1 MKIATLIYKKLLAS
15 HKLSG
20 KLWDLC
26 RKIFIKLFHDPS
38 CALNIHGKHLQ
49 LPLSHQLPIYLKY
62 HPFYD
67 RLLGRL
73 SDFIYNK
80 HGHLK
85 CIDVGAN
92 IGDSIAACLK
102 HDTDIFLAI
111 EPHPTF
117 NKYLH
122 KNFGKCPNVKIMD
135 VVCSS
140 SSSKTEIY
148 QIDKKSGTASLISS
162 KSGRVMQTKT
172 IDEIIKKNIKFSDAN
187 FLKIDTDGHDF
198 KVIEG
203 AKKIITENL
212 PVVLFECD
220 FFENDAYIENCMET
234 LNFFKEVGYSSF
246 LIYDNF
252 GYLMGKQSL
261 EHLSGFKHL
270 LFYQLTSRFYY
281 FDLLLMKEEEM
292 RIFIILEHSF
302 FVSKMPNKALQ
313 RVAKISAE
321 L

>member
-1 MKIATLIYKKLLAS
+1 MKIATLLYKRILTS
-15 HKLSG
+15 HKISG
-20 KLWDLC
+20 KLWNLC
-26 RKIFIKLFHDPS
+26 RKILIKFFHDPS
-38 CALNIHGKHLQ
+38 CTLNIHGKQIQ
-49 LPLSHQLPIYLKY
+49 LPLSHELPMNLKY

-80 HGHLK
+80 YGHLK

-102 HDTDIFLAI
+102 HDTDNFLAI

-117 NKYLH
+117 SKYLH
-122 KNFGKCPNVKIMD
+122 KNFGEYPNIKIMA

-140 SSSKTEIY
+140 SSKIGTWQIY
-148 QIDKKSGTASLISS
+148 EKPGTASIISN

-172 IDEIIKKNIKFSDAN
+172 VDVIIKENTEFLDVN
-187 FLKIDTDGHDF
+187 FLKVDTDGHDF
-198 KVIEG
+198 EVIAG
-203 AKKIITENL
+203 AKKMITQNA
-212 PVVLFECD
+212 PVVLFECEFSED
-220 FFENDAYIENCMET
+220 SVYVESCMET

-246 LIYDNF
+246 LIYDNI

-270 LFYQLTSRFYY
+270 LFYQLTSRFCY

-292 RIFIILEHSF
+292 RIFIELEHSYF
-302 FVSKMPNKALQ
+302 ISKMSNKALQ
-313 RVAKISAE
+313 RAAKVSAE

>member
-1 MKIATLIYKKLLAS
+1 MKITTLLYKRLLAS
-15 HKLSG
+15 HNLSEKL
-20 KLWDLC
+20 LNLC

-38 CALNIHGKHLQ
+38 CTLNIHGKQLQ
-49 LPLSHQLPIYLKY
+49 LPLSHQLPIYLKH

-67 RLLGRL
+67 KLLGRL
-73 SDFIYNK
+73 SDFIYYK
-80 HGHLK
+80 YGHLK

-102 HDTDIFLAI
+102 HDKDIFLAI
-111 EPHPTF
+111 EPNSTF

-140 SSSKTEIY
+140 LNKSSIY
-148 QIDKKSGTASLISS
+148 KIDEKSGTASVISS
-162 KSGRVMQTKT
+162 ESGRVMQSKT
-172 IDEIIKKNIKFSDAN
+172 IDEIIEENIEFSDAN

-198 KVIEG
+198 KVIAG
-203 AKKIITENL
+203 AKKFITENL

-220 FFENDAYIENCMET
+220 FFENNAYIENCIET
-234 LNFFKEVGYSSF
+234 LNFFKEVGYRSF

-292 RIFIILEHSF
+292 RIFIKLEHSYF
-302 FVSKMPNKALQ
+302 ISKMTNKALQ
-313 RVAKISAE
+313 RTAKVSAE

>member
-1 MKIATLIYKKLLAS
+1 MKIATLLYKLLLAS
-15 HKLSG
+15 HNLSEKL
-20 KLWDLC
+20 LNLC

-38 CALNIHGKHLQ
+38 CTLNIHGKQLQ
-49 LPLSHQLPIYLKY
+49 LPLSHQLPIYLK
-62 HPFYD
+62 HNPFYD
-67 RLLGRL
+67 KLLGRL
-73 SDFIYNK
+73 SDFVYDK
-80 HGHLK
+80 YGYLK

-92 IGDSIAACLK
+92 IGDSIAACSK

-111 EPHPTF
+111 EPHSTF
-117 NKYLH
+117 NKYLY

-140 SSSKTEIY
+140 SNKTEIY
-148 QIDKKSGTASLISS
+148 QIDEKSGTASIVRS
-162 KSGRVMQTKT
+162 KNGRVIQTKT
-172 IDEIIKKNIKFSDAN
+172 IDEIIEKNIEFSGAN

-198 KVIEG
+198 KVIAG

-220 FFENDAYIENCMET
+220 FFENNAYIENCIEA
-234 LNFFKEVGYSSF
+234 LDFFKEVGYRSF

-252 GYLMGKQSL
+252 GYLMEKQSL

-270 LFYQLTSRFYY
+270 LFYQLTSKFYY

-292 RIFIILEHSF
+292 RIFIKLEHSF
-302 FVSKMPNKALQ
+302 FISKMPNKVLQ
-313 RVAKISAE
+313 RAARISAE

>member
-1 MKIATLIYKKLLAS
+1 MKIATLLYKRLLIS

-20 KLWDLC
+20 KLWNLC
-26 RKIFIKLFHDPS
+26 RKIFIKLFHDPP
-38 CALNIHGKHLQ
+38 CTLNIHGKYLQ
-49 LPLSHQLPIYLKY
+49 LPLSHQLPIYLTH

-102 HDTDIFLAI
+102 HDKDIFLAI

-122 KNFGKCPNVKIMD
+122 KNYWKCENVKIMD

-140 SSSKTEIY
+140 SSKTETY
-148 QIDKKSGTASLISS
+148 QIDERAGSASFIGSE
-162 KSGRVMQTKT
+162 SGRVMQTET
-172 IDEIIKKNIKFSDAN
+172 IDEIIKKNIEFSDAN

-198 KVIEG
+198 KVIAG
-203 AKKIITENL
+203 
-212 PVVLFECD
+212 
-220 FFENDAYIENCMET
+220 
-234 LNFFKEVGYSSF
+234 G
-246 LIYDNF
+246 
-252 GYLMGKQSL
+252 G
-261 EHLSGFKHL
+261 
-270 LFYQLTSRFYY
+270 RYY
-281 FDLLLMKEEEM
+281 
-292 RIFIILEHSF
+292 
-302 FVSKMPNKALQ
+302 N
-313 RVAKISAE
+313 
-321 L
+321 

>member
-1 MKIATLIYKKLLAS
+1 MKTATLLYKRILAS
-15 HKLSG
+15 HKQSG
-20 KLWDLC
+20 KLWNLC

-38 CALNIHGKHLQ
+38 CTLNIHEKHLQ
-49 LPLSHQLPIYLKY
+49 LPLSHQLPINLKC

-67 RLLGRL
+67 RLLDRL
-73 SDFIYNK
+73 SDFIRTKYS
-80 HGHLK
+80 HLK

-122 KNFGKCPNVKIMD
+122 KNFGKCSNVKIMD

-140 SSSKTEIY
+140 SSKTETY
-148 QIDKKSGTASLISS
+148 QIDEKSGTASVISS
-162 KSGRVMQTKT
+162 RSGRVMQTKT
-172 IDEIIKKNIKFSDAN
+172 IDKIIEENIEFSDAN

-198 KVIEG
+198 RVIAG
-203 AKKIITENL
+203 AKKFITENL
-212 PVVLFECD
+212 PVILFECD
-220 FFENDAYIENCMET
+220 FFGNNTYIENCMET

-261 EHLSGFKHL
+261 EHLLNFKHL
-270 LFYQLTSRFYY
+270 LFYQLTSKFYY

-292 RIFIILEHSF
+292 RIFIELEHSYF
-302 FVSKMPNKALQ
+302 ISKMSNKALQ
-313 RVAKISAE
+313 RAAKVSAE

>member
-1 MKIATLIYKKLLAS
+1 MKIATLLYKKLLTS

-20 KLWDLC
+20 KLWNLC
-26 RKIFIKLFHDPS
+26 RKMFIKFFHDPP
-38 CALNIHGKHLQ
+38 CTLNIHGKYLQ
-49 LPLSHQLPIYLKY
+49 LPLSHQLPIYLKH

-67 RLLGRL
+67 KLLGRL
-73 SDFIYNK
+73 SDFISNK

-102 HDTDIFLAI
+102 HDKDIFLAI

-122 KNFGKCPNVKIMD
+122 KNFGKFPNVKIMD

-140 SSSKTEIY
+140 LNKSEIY
-148 QIDKKSGTASLISS
+148 KIDEKSGTASVISS
-162 KSGRVMQTKT
+162 ENGRVMQTK
-172 IDEIIKKNIKFSDAN
+172 IIEKNIEFSDAN

-220 FFENDAYIENCMET
+220 FFGNDVYIENCMET

-261 EHLSGFKHL
+261 EHFIKFKHL

-292 RIFIILEHSF
+292 RIFIKLEHSYF
-302 FVSKMPNKALQ
+302 ISKMPNKAVQ
-313 RVAKISAE
+313 RTAKVSAE

>member
-1 MKIATLIYKKLLAS
+1 MKTATLLYKRLLTS

-20 KLWDLC
+20 KLYNLC
-26 RKIFIKLFHDPS
+26 RKIFIKIFHDPS
-38 CALNIHGKHLQ
+38 CTLNIHGKYLQ
-49 LPLSHQLPIYLKY
+49 LPLSHQLPIYLKH

-73 SDFIYNK
+73 SDFIYYK
-80 HGHLK
+80 YGHLK
-85 CIDVGAN
+85 CIDIGAN

-122 KNFGKCPNVKIMD
+122 NNFGKYSNVIIMD

-140 SSSKTEIY
+140 SSKTETY
-148 QIDKKSGTASLISS
+148 QIDEKPGTASMVSS
-162 KSGRVMQTKT
+162 KSGRVMQSKT
-172 IDEIIKKNIKFSDAN
+172 IDGIIKKNIEFSDAN

-198 KVIEG
+198 KVIAG

-220 FFENDAYIENCMET
+220 FFENNAYIENCIET
-234 LNFFKEVGYSSF
+234 LNFFKGVGYRSF

-252 GYLMGKQSL
+252 GYLMGEQSL
-261 EHLSGFKHL
+261 KHLSGFKHL

-292 RIFIILEHSF
+292 RIFI
-302 FVSKMPNKALQ
+302 K
-313 RVAKISAE
+313 
-321 L
+321 

>member
-1 MKIATLIYKKLLAS
+1 MKIATLLYKRLLTS

-20 KLWDLC
+20 KLWNLC
-26 RKIFIKLFHDPS
+26 RKMFIKFFHDPS
-38 CALNIHGKHLQ
+38 CTLNIHGKYLQ
-49 LPLSHQLPIYLKY
+49 LPLSHQLPIYLKH

-67 RLLGRL
+67 KLLSRL
-73 SDFIYNK
+73 SDFISNK
-80 HGHLK
+80 HGYLK

-102 HDTDIFLAI
+102 HDKDIFLAI
-111 EPHPTF
+111 EPDSTF

-140 SSSKTEIY
+140 SSKTGIY
-148 QIDKKSGTASLISS
+148 QIDEKSGTASVISS
-162 KSGRVMQTKT
+162 ESGRVMQTKT
-172 IDEIIKKNIKFSDAN
+172 IDEIIKKNIEFSDAN

-198 KVIEG
+198 KVIAG

-292 RIFIILEHSF
+292 KIFIILEHSF
-302 FVSKMPNKALQ
+302 FVSKMSNKALQ
-313 RVAKISAE
+313 RVAKVSAE